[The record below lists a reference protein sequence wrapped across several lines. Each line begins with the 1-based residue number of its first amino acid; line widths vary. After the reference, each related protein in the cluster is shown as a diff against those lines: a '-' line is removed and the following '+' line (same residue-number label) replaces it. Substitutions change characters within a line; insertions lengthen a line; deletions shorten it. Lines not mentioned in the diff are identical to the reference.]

1 MSPTFRVGD
10 TCRAPAR
17 ALPPAAKHH
26 TMQSPAATLDH
37 GQIGPAQWSLD
48 GEVWMDLYT
57 KIVLSVIACALSVIA
72 WHNIAPVPAQA
83 QSPLINRVV
92 ICDGD
97 NPNRC
102 ASISPNGQLDVAT
115 HPGS

>member
-1 MSPTFRVGD
+1 
-10 TCRAPAR
+10 
-17 ALPPAAKHH
+17 
-26 TMQSPAATLDH
+26 
-37 GQIGPAQWSLD
+37 
-48 GEVWMDLYT
+48 MDIYT
-57 KIVLSVIACALSVIA
+57 KIVLTVIACALSVIA

-83 QSPLINRVV
+83 QSQLINKVI
-92 ICDGD
+92 ICDSD